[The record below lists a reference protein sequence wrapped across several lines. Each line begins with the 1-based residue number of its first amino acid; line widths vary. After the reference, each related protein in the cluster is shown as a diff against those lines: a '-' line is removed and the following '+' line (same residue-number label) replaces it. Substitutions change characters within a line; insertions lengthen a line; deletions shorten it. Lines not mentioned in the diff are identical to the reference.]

1 MAEKREKMPSGVRRT
16 YKDRRVRNEAYKG
29 YDEQWLLGCCVM
41 AGKEG
46 TYGTLANITKQT
58 HLTLLKR
65 RDEPDLWTR
74 GQMYKIAKACNMT
87 SYDIMRIWFN
97 DLVIEEENDF
107 YADVLQIM
115 ADKIRKGKK
124 RASENTEQEN
134 QDK

>member
-1 MAEKREKMPSGVRRT
+1 MEEKKEKMPSGVRRT

-29 YDEQWLLGCCVM
+29 YDEQWLLGCSVM

-46 TYGTLANITKQT
+46 TYGTLAHITGNSQNA
-58 HLTLLKR
+58 LLKR
-65 RDEPDLWTR
+65 RDEPDKWTR
-74 GQMYKIAKACNMT
+74 GQMHKLAKAFNMT

-97 DLVIEEENDF
+97 DLIIDEENDF

-124 RASENTEQEN
+124 RANEE
-134 QDK
+134 DK